1 MNVIKQ
7 FLVLA
12 HANHKSL
19 KSASRRNRLNM
30 PESLDFSIG
39 IILGIVITF
48 AGNYFTEKLKERE
61 QRKTLAKGLV
71 TELEVLKEHLLNYK
85 TYKIKEVPIFSA
97 NIPSIVL
104 FRAET
109 IDAILKIYLEINYGL
124 SSVVSSIDVEKL
136 TRQIDDTVRIIEN
149 EL

>member
-1 MNVIKQ
+1 
-7 FLVLA
+7 
-12 HANHKSL
+12 
-19 KSASRRNRLNM
+19 M
-30 PESLDFSIG
+30 PESFDFSVG

-61 QRKTLAKGLV
+61 QRKTLAKALI
-71 TELEVLKEHLLNYK
+71 TELKVIKEHLLNYS

-104 FRAET
+104 FKART
-109 IDAILKIYLEINYGL
+109 IDAILRIYLEINFGL
-124 SSVVSSIDVEKL
+124 SSLLSSPGVEKL
-136 TRQIDDTVRIIEN
+136 TQQIDDTVKIIEN

>member
-1 MNVIKQ
+1 
-7 FLVLA
+7 
-12 HANHKSL
+12 
-19 KSASRRNRLNM
+19 M
-30 PESLDFSIG
+30 PESFDFSIG

-61 QRKTLAKGLV
+61 QKKTLAKALI
-71 TELEVLKEHLLNYK
+71 TELKVIKEHLANYK

-104 FRAET
+104 FRAKT
-109 IDAILKIYLEINYGL
+109 IDAILRIYLEINFGL
-124 SSVVSSIDVEKL
+124 SSLLSPPDIDKL
-136 TRQIDDTVRIIEN
+136 TQQIDDAIKIIKN